1 MHRQNIDAYH
11 NPDARTYEDK
21 RAVVSLDQTLAT
33 SNAENQEDAA
43 NGVHASALSIMGHC
57 IGYCA

>member
-11 NPDARTYEDK
+11 NPDARAYEDK

-43 NGVHASALSIMGHC
+43 NKNSGF
-57 IGYCA
+57 